1 LCCPS
6 LLMADI
12 FALPVSSLKTKTKTK
27 IISTRTNIFSVP
39 SQLILTRKGNVSFHV
54 MSHCVTSCHIVS
66 HHVTSC
72 HIMSHHVTSCHIAFP
87 RYCKW
92 LCHVSWLNIFT
103 TGITIDFLI
112 WCSKHAIQS
121 NTSFN
126 AETSKCK
133 IQ

>member
-1 LCCPS
+1 MLS
-6 LLMADI
+6 QSTDGRHFRITGI
-12 FALPVSSLKTKTKTK
+12 FPE
-27 IISTRTNIFSVP
+27 NENENNFYENEYIFSAVTTH
-39 SQLILTRKGNVSFHV
+39 IDKKRKCVVS
-54 MSHCVTSCHIVS
+54 C
-66 HHVTSC
+66 
-72 HIMSHHVTSCHIAFP
+72 HVTSCHIAFP

-133 IQ
+133 IQKVVFCLEKVFKPTQYLILFYWKVSKT